1 MKKWFSIL
9 TISIVAFAIM
19 FILNM
24 AVMDTLFDIEIIKL
38 PKFRLTGFSGVLS
51 RFTLKDQSEPSDPL
65 KMVTLPLPNAAT
77 EYEERPETQENRK
90 EEDEK
95 GEREVEEEGEEEEE
109 EASSQYVVLPEEIS
123 LVEHL
128 SMTDKLVAI
137 AILSKIDSDEIS
149 KMVEISQDG
158 ITYDELNELITT
170 AEAYLTPSDIETLM
184 ELFHRNR
191 ILYAGKNAE
200 K

>member
-38 PKFRLTGFSGVLS
+38 PKLRLTGFSGVLS

-109 EASSQYVVLPEEIS
+109 EASSQYVVLPGEIS

-170 AEAYLTPSDIETLM
+170 AEDYLTPSDIETLM